1 MCKDKYASQA
11 AGLDP
16 KETKR
21 NAFFT
26 NKDGGMAK
34 ENA

>member
-1 MCKDKYASQA
+1 MCKYKYAGVV

-21 NAFFT
+21 NAYFT

-34 ENA
+34 